1 MIGLTAYMHHYALL
15 RFPVAI
21 IHLLPSLEHHAERLC

>member
-15 RFPVAI
+15 LFPHGI
-21 IHLLPSLEHHAERLC
+21 IPRLPSLEHHAERLC